1 MNEEKKDRELSEIV
15 KDMADLLDRM
25 IEREIERK
33 KEKEEKEKKQI

>member
-33 KEKEEKEKKQI
+33 KEKEEKEKTQI